1 MKIVKLYTDGGS
13 RWNPGK
19 SGCGIYITDGYDEKI
34 EARYKA
40 IGIATNNQAEYTA
53 MLLWVRRSIEIGAD
67 RIHAFAD
74 SELMIHQL
82 TGKYK
87 IKNPELK
94 KIAEEIQA
102 IIREWGGQIK
112 FTHIRREFNIEADR
126 LSNVAMDQL

>member
-19 SGCGIYITDGYDEKI
+19 SGCGVYITDGHGEKI

-53 MLLWVRRSIEIGAD
+53 MLLWVKRSIEIWAT

-74 SELMIHQL
+74 SELMICQL
-82 TGKYK
+82 KGEYK
-87 IKNPELK
+87 IKNIELK
-94 KIAEEIQA
+94 KIAEEIQKS
-102 IIREWGGQIK
+102 IREWGGKID
-112 FTHIRREFNIEADR
+112 FTHIRRELNTEADR